1 MTFRSHDL
9 HLSVD
14 EIVESYRVTTN
25 ELFVHSFNFAYFTSR
40 YKTIIGALGKF
51 QTKHFDPV
59 VKKLRVLIVQFI
71 NFNT

>member
-25 ELFVHSFNFAYFTSR
+25 ELFVHSFNFASFTTR
-40 YKTIIGALGKF
+40 YKTIGALGKF

-59 VKKLRVLIVQFI
+59 VKKLRVLIVHFI